1 LDSQTICDGMGLGD
15 QDYPARVAQLRFL
28 TKVRDGKLYD
38 HIPYSFSEERTGNGE
53 YIPLSKRRPSVRTGI
68 CRVVV
73 EDSVS
78 LLFGEGRFPMV
89 EAPAPALRA
98 VIKELIT
105 ETRLG
110 EVMNAAAVHGSVG
123 SVAILMRILSSRAFF
138 EMLETT
144 YLTPSWSLTAPDTLE
159 KVVELRKVKAGQLR
173 AAGYIV
179 ADGEYW
185 FQREWD
191 AEAESWFFPIST
203 IDYANGKAPKLDPAR
218 TVIHGLGFVPM
229 VWIKNLPSQDKIDGP
244 CTFEAAISTVI
255 EMDYQLS
262 QAGRGLKYAS
272 DPTLLIKE
280 PAIADEG
287 SIVRSAGNA
296 LVVSEKGDAKLLE
309 INGTAAAAVVEY
321 VRVLREVALESIH
334 GNRTNVD
341 KMSGAQSGR
350 ALELMNQ
357 GLLWLADRLRITY
370 GQNGLLPLIRML
382 CLASDKMSITVG
394 GKPVGRLNA
403 DGISLK
409 WARFSPPSYAEKL
422 QEAQAYRTLRD
433 GGLMSQETVIGKIA
447 ADNDIEDLDQEVFRI
462 AKDQAAIDARLKR
475 QQAKVAATETDL

>member
-1 LDSQTICDGMGLGD
+1 MGLSD
-15 QDYPARVAQLRFL
+15 PDYPPRVARLRFL
-28 TKVRDGKLYD
+28 TKVRDGRLYD
-38 HIPYSFSEERTGNGE
+38 HIPYAFSEERNGNGE

-73 EDSVS
+73 EDSVA

-89 EAPAPALRA
+89 EAPTPELRSI
-98 VIKELIT
+98 IKELIV

-110 EVMNAAAVHGSVG
+110 EVMNAAAIHGSVG
-123 SVAILMRILSSRAFF
+123 SVAVLLRILSGRAFF
-138 EMLETT
+138 EMLDTT
-144 YLTPSWSLTAPDTLE
+144 YLTPNWCLAAPDTLE
-159 KVVELRKVKAGQLR
+159 TVVELRKVTAAQLR
-173 AAGYIV
+173 AAGYTV
-179 ADGEYW
+179 PDGEFW
-185 FQREWD
+185 FQREWGEA
-191 AEAESWFFPIST
+191 AETWFYPISVA
-203 IDYANGKAPKLDPAR
+203 DYASGKLPQVDPER
-218 TVIHGLGFVPM
+218 TVVHGLGFVPM

-280 PAIADEG
+280 PAIAGEG

-321 VRVLREVALESIH
+321 VRVLREISLESIH

-370 GQNGLLPLIRML
+370 GQNGLLPLIRMV
-382 CLASDKMSITVG
+382 CLASNRLSVTVC
-394 GKPVGRLNA
+394 GKPVDRLES
-403 DGISLK
+403 DGLVLK

-447 ADNDIEDLDQEVFRI
+447 ADNDIEDLNEEVSKI
-462 AKDQAAIDARLKR
+462 AKDQAAIDARLVR
-475 QQAKVAATETDL
+475 QQAKVSAAETDL

>member
-1 LDSQTICDGMGLGD
+1 MVRWN
-15 QDYPARVAQLRFL
+15 PALLRNIRKHPAL
-28 TKVRDGKLYD
+28 IL
-38 HIPYSFSEERTGNGE
+38 ERTPQLKPPKNDIASESHHKSG
-53 YIPLSKRRPSVRTGI
+53 S
-68 CRVVV
+68 
-73 EDSVS
+73 
-78 LLFGEGRFPMV
+78 EG
-89 EAPAPALRA
+89 
-98 VIKELIT
+98 
-105 ETRLG
+105 
-110 EVMNAAAVHGSVG
+110 
-123 SVAILMRILSSRAFF
+123 FF
-138 EMLETT
+138 
-144 YLTPSWSLTAPDTLE
+144 S
-159 KVVELRKVKAGQLR
+159 
-173 AAGYIV
+173 
-179 ADGEYW
+179 
-185 FQREWD
+185 
-191 AEAESWFFPIST
+191 
-203 IDYANGKAPKLDPAR
+203 
-218 TVIHGLGFVPM
+218 
-229 VWIKNLPSQDKIDGP
+229 
-244 CTFEAAISTVI
+244 
-255 EMDYQLS
+255 
-262 QAGRGLKYAS
+262 
-272 DPTLLIKE
+272 
-280 PAIADEG
+280 
-287 SIVRSAGNA
+287 
-296 LVVSEKGDAKLLE
+296 KLLE

>member
-1 LDSQTICDGMGLGD
+1 MGLGD
-15 QDYPARVAQLRFL
+15 PDYPPRVAQLRFL
-28 TKVRDGKLYD
+28 SKVRDGKLYD
-38 HIPYSFSEERTGNGE
+38 HIPYAFSEERNGNGE

-73 EDSVS
+73 EDSVA

-89 EAPAPALRA
+89 AAPAPALRA

-110 EVMNAAAVHGSVG
+110 EVMNAAAIHGSVG
-123 SVAILMRILSSRAFF
+123 SVAILMRILAGRAFF
-138 EMLETT
+138 EMLDTT

-159 KVVELRKVKAGQLR
+159 KVVELRKVKAAQLR
-173 AAGYIV
+173 AAGYVV

-185 FQREWD
+185 FQRQWDFD
-191 AEAESWFFPIST
+191 AETWFFPLSV
-203 IDYANGKAPKLDPAR
+203 IDYASGKAPQVDPVR
-218 TVIHGLGFVPM
+218 TVVHGLGFVPM

-321 VRVLREVALESIH
+321 VRVLREVSLESIH

-382 CLASDKMSITVG
+382 CLASEKMSISVG
-394 GKPVGRLNA
+394 GKPVGRLKA

-433 GGLMSQETVIGKIA
+433 GGLMSQETVISKIA
-447 ADNDIEDLDQEVFRI
+447 ADNDIEDLDQEVSRI
-462 AKDQAAIDARLKR
+462 SKDQAAIDARLQR
-475 QQAKVAATETDL
+475 QQAKVTAAETDL